1 MKVLG
6 QRLKDL
12 RKQKK
17 VGQKEVAELLGVS
30 LRSYQFYESG
40 EYDPSLPNLVV
51 LADYFQVSTDYLLGR
66 SDEPGYEKDRG
77 R

>member
-1 MKVLG
+1 MKALG

-66 SDEPGYEKDRG
+66 SDEP
-77 R
+77 

>member
-1 MKVLG
+1 MKILG

-17 VGQKEVAELLGVS
+17 VGQKEVAELLGLS
-30 LRSYQFYESG
+30 LRTYQFYESG
-40 EYDPSLPNLVV
+40 AYDPSLPNLIV

-66 SDEPGYEKDRG
+66 TDEPGCVKDRG
-77 R
+77 

>member
-1 MKVLG
+1 M
-6 QRLKDL
+6 

-77 R
+77 

>member
-66 SDEPGYEKDRG
+66 SDEPGYKKR
-77 R
+77 

>member
-1 MKVLG
+1 MKALG

-66 SDEPGYEKDRG
+66 SDEPGYKKDRG
-77 R
+77 

>member
-77 R
+77 

>member
-17 VGQKEVAELLGVS
+17 VGQNEVAELLGVS

-77 R
+77 

>member
-1 MKVLG
+1 MKILG

-77 R
+77 

>member
-51 LADYFQVSTDYLLGR
+51 LADYFQVSTEYLLGR

-77 R
+77 

>member
-17 VGQKEVAELLGVS
+17 VGQKEVAELLEVS

-77 R
+77 

>member
-66 SDEPGYEKDRG
+66 SDEP
-77 R
+77 

>member
-1 MKVLG
+1 MKLLG

-17 VGQKEVAELLGVS
+17 VGQKEVAELLGLS
-30 LRSYQFYESG
+30 LRTYQFYECG
-40 EYDPSLPNLVV
+40 AYDPSLLNLVV

-77 R
+77 

>member
-40 EYDPSLPNLVV
+40 EYDPSLPN
-51 LADYFQVSTDYLLGR
+51 
-66 SDEPGYEKDRG
+66 
-77 R
+77 

>member
-1 MKVLG
+1 MNPLG

-12 RKQKK
+12 CKQKK

-77 R
+77 

>member
-66 SDEPGYEKDRG
+66 SDEPGYKKDRG
-77 R
+77 

>member
-1 MKVLG
+1 MKALG

-51 LADYFQVSTDYLLGR
+51 LADYFKVSTDYLLGR

-77 R
+77 

>member
-1 MKVLG
+1 MKALG

-40 EYDPSLPNLVV
+40 EYDPSLPNLVA

-77 R
+77 

>member
-1 MKVLG
+1 MKALG

-51 LADYFQVSTDYLLGR
+51 LVDYFQVSTDYLLGR

-77 R
+77 

>member
-1 MKVLG
+1 MKALG

-12 RKQKK
+12 RKHKK

-77 R
+77 

>member
-1 MKVLG
+1 MNPLG

-77 R
+77 

>member
-1 MKVLG
+1 MKALG

-77 R
+77 

>member
-1 MKVLG
+1 MKALG

-51 LADYFQVSTDYLLGR
+51 LADYFQVSTDYLQGR
-66 SDEPGYEKDRG
+66 GDVPGYAEDRG
-77 R
+77 

>member
-1 MKVLG
+1 MKILG

-40 EYDPSLPNLVV
+40 EYDPSLPNLVI

-66 SDEPGYEKDRG
+66 SDEP
-77 R
+77 